1 MIPKKTKEKL
11 NKNLTSPN
19 WTRYDDIRATAW
31 HEATGLLIEEWE
43 EHIEAYCRDRGR
55 DCFFGT
61 NEHGKPVAVFDAKTN
76 EEFVAKIKHE
86 RFLQEK
92 KYEEQGY
99 KIEKKRT

>member
-1 MIPKKTKEKL
+1 MIDFNFHSYKL
-11 NKNLTSPN
+11 AVRSSS
-19 WTRYDDIRATAW
+19 
-31 HEATGLLIEEWE
+31 
-43 EHIEAYCRDRGR
+43 EAYCRDRGR

-92 KYEEQGY
+92 KYEKQGHE
-99 KIEKKRT
+99 IEKKRT

>member
-1 MIPKKTKEKL
+1 MIPKKIKNKL

-19 WTRYDDIRATAW
+19 WARYDDIRATAW

-43 EHIEAYCRDRGR
+43 EHIKAYCRDRGR

-92 KYEEQGY
+92 KYEKQGHE
-99 KIEKKRT
+99 IEKKRT